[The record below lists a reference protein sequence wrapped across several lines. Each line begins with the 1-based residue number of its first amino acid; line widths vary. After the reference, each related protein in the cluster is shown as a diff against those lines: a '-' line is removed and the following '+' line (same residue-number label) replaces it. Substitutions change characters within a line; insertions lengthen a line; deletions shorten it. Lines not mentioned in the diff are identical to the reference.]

1 MFLRPSP
8 SPTPTPSGFD
18 RSHPAK
24 ATPQFSVTSR
34 DRRVRFDSSPL
45 SNRVSTYRNSSTG
58 QSASENRIADDDL
71 DTREGD
77 TKPELGIFLAITALK
92 NRVGCCYYD
101 RSRNVIHFLQDQQNG
116 QQWDLVRMGEAARP
130 ASFVSHQSLTMR
142 NDSCLVHHGR
152 CRLFTVL
159 EQTQPSHVITSTN
172 ADSRF
177 HEVLEQVLAT
187 LPDPSATSSSSSMTT
202 RGGGGVTSTDGEGT
216 IVSDSPIRLEYR
228 PAREFYAGQGKNALL
243 QLNIVENGMYADGSD
258 DGDSDPEANLYGA
271 PKSTRDSSTGT
282 RTRSSNAYDFQSN
295 KRAKTQG
302 FRYDNERMRRQMGL
316 RLEGFL
322 NSLGDSPLTLGCAGA
337 LLGHISKQLSDE
349 GELGSDVG
357 LTITSLKLMQLDRM
371 MLLNSEALTSLQI
384 FRDESHA
391 STHSSAKKEGLSLFG
406 ELGITTPEER
416 QCWERDQVDLK
427 TLTMAGIMNLA
438 RTGPGRALLRTW
450 FLRPLLDME
459 MITARQNAV
468 ECFLR
473 AENQHIA
480 DAIQSNLK
488 RIKNAPAALRALGT
502 GRGGSIE
509 WNQILQFINGS
520 ITIRDVVLSLAHRK
534 GVSIVEKVSLSTYPW
549 PHWKR
554 SFVFSNPQCLNSFS
568 PQVFEEIGGK
578 INDTIDWDESS
589 AQKIHVI
596 IRPGI
601 DMDLDELRRTY
612 NGLSSL
618 LSKIAQRISLDIDSS
633 FVQTLSVVYFPQLGY
648 LIVVPYT
655 EEVIQAENYG
665 PVGWSFQVSV
675 ISATWSNS
683 SFNPPETAERGQFV
697 TEDYAYFKSNECY
710 DLDRHIGDIHSN
722 IVDKEIQIAQDL
734 LTQLREHETTII
746 ATAETLTELDCLLS
760 FAECARLYDW
770 TRPSVVEEPVL
781 DIRGG
786 RHPLVELC
794 VDSFVRNDVRLVGGA
809 VMTTEEEAR
818 ADSEEIEGVDEARRD
833 SSVMVVTGANFSG
846 KSVYLKQ
853 MAIITFMAHLGSFVP
868 CEQATIGLTDRLL
881 TRVSTRESIA
891 RGSSAFM
898 IDCQQISYALRNA
911 TPRSLLLLDEFG
923 KGTESNDGAGLFCAT
938 LQHLVDRGPQAPRTL
953 AATHFHSVFA
963 NDLLSDKSRIGF
975 SHMQIIVNDSTVTT
989 SRPNSVK
996 GVRITGRGT
1005 SSSGSTCSAE
1015 VTYLFKVMPGLSLNS
1030 HAAACASL
1038 FGVDDRTIE
1047 RAIQVTELIQKFE
1060 IATLVNEALTEE
1072 EADDLRE
1079 SELIARRFLEWD
1091 LESEDWEDLEV
1102 EEVRQRVKSL
1112 SEGL

>member
-1 MFLRPSP
+1 MPSSSQPPMFLRPSP

-101 RSRNVIHFLQDQQNG
+101 RSRNVIHFLQDQQDG
-116 QQWDLVRMGEAARP
+116 QQWDLVRM
-130 ASFVSHQSLTMR
+130 
-142 NDSCLVHHGR
+142 
-152 CRLFTVL
+152 VL
-159 EQTQPSHVITSTN
+159 EQTQPSNVITSTN

-258 DGDSDPEANLYGA
+258 DGDSDPETNLYGA

-302 FRYDNERMRRQMGL
+302 VRYDNERMRRQMGL

-406 ELGITTPEER
+406 
-416 QCWERDQVDLK
+416 
-427 TLTMAGIMNLA
+427 IMNLA

-459 MITARQNAV
+459 MIAARQNAV

-488 RIKNAPAALRALGT
+488 RIKNAPAALRALGA

-534 GVSIVEKVSLSTYPW
+534 GVSIVEK
-549 PHWKR
+549 
-554 SFVFSNPQCLNSFS
+554 CLNSFS

-665 PVGWSFQVSV
+665 PVGWSF
-675 ISATWSNS
+675 
-683 SFNPPETAERGQFV
+683 QFV

-975 SHMQIIVNDSTVTT
+975 AHMQIIVNNSTVTT

-996 GVRITGRGT
+996 GVRTTGRGT

-1060 IATLVNEALTEE
+1060 IATLVNEALSEE

>member
-1 MFLRPSP
+1 MPSSSQPPMFLRPSP

-18 RSHPAK
+18 RSHPAD

-45 SNRVSTYRNSSTG
+45 SHRVSTYRKSSTG
-58 QSASENRIADDDL
+58 QSASESRIVDDDL
-71 DTREGD
+71 DGREDD
-77 TKPELGIFLAITALK
+77 TKPELGILLAITALK

-101 RSRNVIHFLQDQQNG
+101 RSGNMIHFLQDQQDG
-116 QQWDLVRMGEAARP
+116 QQWDLVRM
-130 ASFVSHQSLTMR
+130 
-142 NDSCLVHHGR
+142 
-152 CRLFTVL
+152 VL

-202 RGGGGVTSTDGEGT
+202 SGGGGVTSTDGEGT
-216 IVSDSPIRLEYR
+216 TASDSPIRLEYR

-258 DGDSDPEANLYGA
+258 DGDSDPDADLYGA
-271 PKSTRDSSTGT
+271 ANSTRDSSTGT
-282 RTRSSNAYDFQSN
+282 RTRPSNAYDFQSN
-295 KRAKTQG
+295 KRAKTQSV
-302 FRYDNERMRRQMGL
+302 RYDDERMRRQMGL

-357 LTITSLKLMQLDRM
+357 LTITSLRLMQLDRM

-406 ELGITTPEER
+406 
-416 QCWERDQVDLK
+416 
-427 TLTMAGIMNLA
+427 IMNLA

-459 MITARQNAV
+459 MITGRQNAV

-488 RIKNAPAALRALGT
+488 RIKNAPAALRALGA

-534 GVSIVEKVSLSTYPW
+534 GVPIVEK
-549 PHWKR
+549 
-554 SFVFSNPQCLNSFS
+554 CLNSFS

-578 INDTIDWDESS
+578 INDTVRFSSNPHPGWIGSFSATLTPQIDWDESS

-618 LSKIAQRISLDIDSS
+618 LSKIAQRISLDLDSS

-665 PVGWSFQVSV
+665 PVGWSFQVTYIPTSSV
-675 ISATWSNS
+675 RFMILSTLVQS
-683 SFNPPETAERGQFV
+683 SRPNLRRA
-697 TEDYAYFKSNECY
+697 
-710 DLDRHIGDIHSN
+710 
-722 IVDKEIQIAQDL
+722 DKEIQIAQDL
-734 LTQLREHETTII
+734 LTRLREHETTII

-809 VMTTEEEAR
+809 VMNTEEEAR
-818 ADSEEIEGVDEARRD
+818 ADSEDNEGVNEARRD

-853 MAIITFMAHLGSFVP
+853 VAIITFMAHLGSFVP

-898 IDCQQISYALRNA
+898 IDCQQIAYALRNA

-975 SHMQIIVNDSTVTT
+975 AHMQIIINDSTVTT
-989 SRPNSVK
+989 SRRRNSVK
-996 GVRITGRGT
+996 GGRTGRGT

-1015 VTYLFKVMPGLSLNS
+1015 VTYLFKVTPGLSLNS

-1091 LESEDWEDLEV
+1091 LESEGWDDVEV
-1102 EEVRQRVKSL
+1102 DEVRQRVKSL